1 MPQCVHPDVQ
11 KFDEIRCCLSCG
23 EAVFERAEDDTEEA
37 LGSLA
42 STAYRYKHLNYELGQ
57 EIRLVNLYPA
67 VGDQSSDIT
76 CSIIHVNLT
85 DEPAFEAVSYT
96 WADSTGDASLCR
108 TVYCNGKT
116 IAVTKNCEAAL
127 RRFRQKGRNRLLWID
142 AICID
147 QNNTAE
153 RNHQVRLMASIYSS
167 AVQVLAFLGPTSA
180 EVDAATDRVMD
191 YLQGHTSA
199 LGDEA
204 GVQRENSAKLFLQQ
218 SYFDRLWVLQEIGL
232 AKLAFLVTI
241 NKIVRWDAENMQKIS
256 QLCSDFHVPPP
267 SLLHWA
273 PSQRTKHTTLLNA
286 LHQSRNCS
294 ATDPR
299 DKVFGVLG
307 LTGTHGKSVSFPVD
321 YSLTTAQVFEATA
334 TYLLEQEGFD
344 VLRHTST
351 GVWELEVAL
360 REGSDSWSPTWKGT
374 QVQHFGTW
382 IPTWDVKENH
392 SMGPPNFSSKQRRS
406 NKRAW
411 DFTFAIWAREPS
423 ESRSFPSPCLR
434 TRAHRLD
441 EIVETDV
448 YGFNDR
454 ETVRNAEGLPALRAI
469 ALCTECCTPA
479 NIRQL
484 RRRRRRRRPKAL
496 STIWTEHVQDSFSK
510 GMFGTTQSMGFA
522 REDFQVGDT
531 IWMLGDASVPFI
543 LRPEGDH
550 YLLLSECYLHRA
562 GKNHVCA
569 MCEKARIPWPIT
581 TEVIDIW

>member
-37 LGSLA
+37 FGSLA
-42 STAYRYKHLNYELGQ
+42 STAYRYKRLNYELGQ

-76 CSIIHVNLT
+76 CSIVHVNLA

-108 TVYCNGKT
+108 TVLCHGKT
-116 IAVTKNCEAAL
+116 IVVTKNCEAAL

-147 QNNTAE
+147 QNNTSE
-153 RNHQVRLMASIYSS
+153 RNHQVKLMASIYSS

-180 EVDAATDRVMD
+180 EVDAATDGVMD
-191 YLQGHTSA
+191 YLQDGTSA
-199 LGDEA
+199 LGDED
-204 GVQRENSAKLFLQQ
+204 GIQRENSAKLFLQQ
-218 SYFDRLWVLQEIGL
+218 PYFDRLWVLQEIGL
-232 AKLAFLVTI
+232 AKLAFLVTM
-241 NKIVRWDAENMQKIS
+241 NKSVRWDAENMQKVS
-256 QLCSDFHVPPP
+256 QLCSDFNMPRP

-273 PSQRTKHTTLLNA
+273 PSQRTKHTTLLDA

-307 LTGTHGKSVSFPVD
+307 LTGMNGKSVSFPVD

-334 TYLLEQEGFD
+334 AYLLEQEGFD

-351 GVWELEVAL
+351 GVWGLEIAL
-360 REGSDSWSPTWKGT
+360 REGTDSGSPIRIGT
-374 QVQHFGTW
+374 GAQHFGTW
-382 IPTWDVKENH
+382 IPTWNVKENH
-392 SMGPPNFSSKQRRS
+392 SMGPLNFSSKQRRL
-406 NKRAW
+406 NKR
-411 DFTFAIWAREPS
+411 PS
-423 ESRSFPSPCLR
+423 GNRSFPSPCLR

-441 EIVETDV
+441 EIVEFDA

-454 ETVRNAEGLPALRAI
+454 ETVRHAEGLPALRAI

-479 NIRQL
+479 NIRQIS
-484 RRRRRRRRPKAL
+484 RRHRRRRPKAM
-496 STIWTEHVQDSFSK
+496 STIWTEHVQDDFSK
-510 GMFGTTQSMGFA
+510 GLFSTTQSMGFA
-522 REDFQVGDT
+522 RDDFHVGDT

-569 MCEKARIPWPIT
+569 VCEKARIPWPIT
-581 TEVIDIW
+581 TEIIDIW